1 MLSKLYTYYIYI
13 YVEYIYIYMLIC
25 ICCPSNLYQ
34 SISVPLEKSVLRPE
48 IKGQVLLF
56 SHEGGSPL

>member
-1 MLSKLYTYYIYI
+1 
-13 YVEYIYIYMLIC
+13 MLIC
-25 ICCPSNLYQ
+25 ICCPSNVYP

-56 SHEGGSPL
+56 SHEGDSPL